1 MGLAR
6 LVGAI
11 LSSMLMLEQSLSF
24 VPQLK
29 CRRHHVQFLSSNIDQ
44 ANDAIE
50 ADKVRSLRRRSVVM
64 APIVASF
71 SFGLVIENEEAF
83 AAGTLSTILGQLKEA
98 SKMLDDVPDLIKA
111 EKWDSGEYQSIHFYI
126 YFSYH
131 DLTNAALRFKSESNI
146 D

>member
-6 LVGAI
+6 LVGAT
-11 LSSMLMLEQSLSF
+11 LSSMLMLEQALSF

-111 EKWDSGEYQSIHFYI
+111 EKWDSGEYQSIQLYI

-131 DLTNAALRFKSESNI
+131 DLTNAALCFKSESNI

>member
-1 MGLAR
+1 
-6 LVGAI
+6 
-11 LSSMLMLEQSLSF
+11 
-24 VPQLK
+24 
-29 CRRHHVQFLSSNIDQ
+29 
-44 ANDAIE
+44 
-50 ADKVRSLRRRSVVM
+50 M